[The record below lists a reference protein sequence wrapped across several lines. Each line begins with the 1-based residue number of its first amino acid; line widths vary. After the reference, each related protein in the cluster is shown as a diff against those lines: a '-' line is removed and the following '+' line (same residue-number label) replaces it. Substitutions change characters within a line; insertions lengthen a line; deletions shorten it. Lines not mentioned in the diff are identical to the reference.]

1 MKIKVT
7 KRVEEEIEIETPYY
21 FSNFD
26 HCEVYGVIN
35 EAGVFMIQL
44 SSHGDDY
51 STEITIS
58 KNPNAYACYT
68 KSEYK
73 SSAEEFQKA
82 LRIAASTVNSI
93 SRETV

>member
-58 KNPNAYACYT
+58 KNPMRTRATPNRNT
-68 KSEYK
+68 KAAPK
-73 SSAEEFQKA
+73 SFRK
-82 LRIAASTVNSI
+82 L
-93 SRETV
+93 